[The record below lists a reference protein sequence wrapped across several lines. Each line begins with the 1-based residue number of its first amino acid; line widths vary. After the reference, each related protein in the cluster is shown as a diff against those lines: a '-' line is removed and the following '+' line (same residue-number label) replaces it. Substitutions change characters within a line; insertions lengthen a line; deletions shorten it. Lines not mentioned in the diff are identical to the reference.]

1 MSKYYIG
8 CYLWALYI
16 KMELV
21 MYTEQGLMN
30 IEHFLQ
36 SNDPESV
43 WLGFSTLIANPC
55 IIKIIENHK
64 EDNINHPYWCKLGT
78 MWEGI
83 NDVIN
88 NDEICSER
96 LKEEMNEYFINPGL
110 IILNIVQ
117 KEIASKDIFSKTK

>member
-1 MSKYYIG
+1 MICGFVYQVD
-8 CYLWALYI
+8 
-16 KMELV
+16 MV
-21 MYTEQGLMN
+21 MYTSCELIKIKN
-30 IEHFLQ
+30 YLQ
-36 SNDPESV
+36 SSDPEFV

-96 LKEEMNEYFINPGL
+96 LKEEMNEYFRLPGQ
-110 IILNIVQ
+110 IIINIVQ
-117 KEIASKDIFSKTK
+117 IEIASKDIYSKTK